1 MKAITLREPWASL
14 VVNGY
19 KKYEFRSWKTSYRG
33 KILIHAAKLCDK
45 NNIDRFKSYN
55 LNYGTSEIIGEAE
68 IIDCIKVDDELR
80 EKLLKID
87 NNVYSKSGF
96 DETYAFVL
104 TNCKKYDK
112 YIPCR
117 GRLNIWKFDE

>member
-1 MKAITLREPWASL
+1 MKVITLKEPWASL

-19 KKYEFRSWKTSYRG
+19 KTYEFRSWKTSYRG

-55 LNYGTSEIIGEAE
+55 LNYGTSEIVGEAE

-104 TNCKKYDK
+104 TNCKKYD
-112 YIPCR
+112 IIC
-117 GRLNIWKFDE
+117 